1 MCIRDRGEGCGAQ
14 ALARGRIL
22 RPLARS
28 MRSSPTQAEQTL
40 WARLRHD
47 QLGVR
52 FRAQFVVGRFI
63 LDFFCPSRGL
73 AVEVDG
79 GAHVARAD
87 IDADRDAWLG
97 ASGIRVLR
105 VSNADVL
112 GTSMRSSTES
122 ALHWSHRLRPRWRS

>member
-1 MCIRDRGEGCGAQ
+1 MGGGMWRTGPRTW
-14 ALARGRIL
+14 RIL

-73 AVEVDG
+73 AGEVDG

-87 IDADRDAWLG
+87 IDADRDAWLS

-112 GTSMRSSTES
+112 GDIDAVIHRIRA
-122 ALHWSHRLRPRWRS
+122 ALEP